1 MKRIRERLISTIFSP
16 TLGLNFVW
24 AFLFFV
30 VCCLLLVVSLK
41 FNCQLPTANYFLAT
55 GHWLLFIAACYL
67 HPSWYNDTRKAL
79 SGNG

>member
-1 MKRIRERLISTIFSP
+1 MKRIRERLISTNPPYSWPEFRVGFFIF
-16 TLGLNFVW
+16 
-24 AFLFFV
+24 
-30 VCCLLLVVSLK
+30 CCLLLVVSLK